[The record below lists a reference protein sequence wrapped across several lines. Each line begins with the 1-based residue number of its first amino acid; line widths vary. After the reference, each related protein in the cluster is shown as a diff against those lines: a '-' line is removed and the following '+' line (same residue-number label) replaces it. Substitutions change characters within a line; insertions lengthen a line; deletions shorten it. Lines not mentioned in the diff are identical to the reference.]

1 MSASSSGGGGSGS
14 ASGGGGGGA
23 VLSKGGRFAPLIRR
37 ATPVALGLA
46 KLLDV
51 RKLWRRKGRKGQ
63 RSDGSVDFEERL
75 RLARDI
81 DAGAAGG
88 RRVTW
93 GELPPESGKILK
105 KWKRNMGKGKKKK
118 KKKNGGGLRR
128 QNAIGRK
135 GLLCLKSDVVLKA
148 NFLKKIKIGLG
159 CYTFCFTAFREHVT
173 GIIVLKKFI

>member
-105 KWKRNMGKGKKKK
+105 KWKRNRGKGKKK

-135 GLLCLKSDVVLKA
+135 GLICLKSDVVSKA
-148 NFLKKIKIGLG
+148 KIFFLIEFRLG
-159 CYTFCFTAFREHVT
+159 PRRGCHF
-173 GIIVLKKFI
+173 VLLPLESTSLA

>member
-105 KWKRNMGKGKKKK
+105 KWKRNRGKGK

-135 GLLCLKSDVVLKA
+135 GLICLKSDVVVKA
-148 NFLKKIKIGLG
+148 KIFFFKKIRI
-159 CYTFCFTAFREHVT
+159 
-173 GIIVLKKFI
+173 